1 MPIPFNLKKL
11 KSICGLCVL
20 FLFACTGKRVDYK
33 EIKFEAG
40 ACYGTCPVFTLIDKA
55 RLDSLNTLLAD
66 ADISG
71 LKYKYAVDYT
81 DAPTY
86 DLTVT
91 LANGQYKKIED
102 YGPCGPKKL
111 QRLYD
116 FLFSLRH
123 SQKWK

>member
-1 MPIPFNLKKL
+1 
-11 KSICGLCVL
+11 
-20 FLFACTGKRVDYK
+20 
-33 EIKFEAG
+33 
-40 ACYGTCPVFTLIDKA
+40 
-55 RLDSLNTLLAD
+55 LDSLNTLLAD